1 MESNVKYKEDEGRH
15 GFMGDNDA
23 DTYTTWPGPALREGQ
38 PVRPP
43 GAHEP

>member
-23 DTYTTWPGPALREGQ
+23 DTYTTWHWHSSCVKFILLME
-38 PVRPP
+38 
-43 GAHEP
+43 HTCS